1 MCYIRLSD
9 VDTGSEEILPCSFK
23 THYLG
28 PGWLPASRG
37 GGNSS
42 KKMRPSKTYNPCK
55 QLEIF
60 L

>member
-1 MCYIRLSD
+1 MCYIRLSY
-9 VDTGSEEILPCSFK
+9 VDAGSEEILPCSSK

-28 PGWLPASRG
+28 PGWLPASSG

-42 KKMRPSKTYNPCK
+42 KMRPSKTQGPCQ